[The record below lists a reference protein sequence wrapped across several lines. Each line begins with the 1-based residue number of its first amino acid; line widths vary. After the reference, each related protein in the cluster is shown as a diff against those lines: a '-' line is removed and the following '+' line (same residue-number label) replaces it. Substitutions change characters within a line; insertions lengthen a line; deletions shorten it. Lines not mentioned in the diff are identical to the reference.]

1 MAEITAKMVQ
11 ELRQQTGAGMMD
23 CKKALKETEGD
34 LTKASE
40 WLRQKGMVAAGKKS
54 DRVTAEGLVD
64 NFISPDGNRGVLVEI
79 NCQTDFVAR
88 NDAFKTLVQNLAA
101 QAITANTVEELL
113 AQPYA
118 QDAEIPTSEAIV
130 QAIATMGENLN
141 VRRIANYELAAGA
154 AGAIDCYIHTGGRVG
169 VLLELG
175 TDAAAVAENSDFK
188 ALARNL
194 AMQIAACPNVE
205 YINVDEIPTELS
217 AKEKEIEMGRDDL
230 GNKPEAIKEKIVQG
244 RIEKRL
250 KEMTLVDQPYIKD
263 QGITVEELLG
273 QSAKQLGG
281 TISVR
286 RFTRFILGEGIE
298 KQESNFAEEVAAQM
312 EEFQSQK
319 NDEESDSTEDE
330 DAKP

>member
-11 ELRQQTGAGMMD
+11 ELRRQTGAGMMD
-23 CKKALKETEGD
+23 CKKALGETEGD

-64 NFISPDGNRGVLVEI
+64 NFIQADGKTGVLIEV

-88 NDAFKTLVQNLAA
+88 NDAFKDLVQSLAH
-101 QAITANTVEELL
+101 QAITAETVDALL

-118 QDAEIPTSEAIV
+118 ADSNIKVSEAIV
-130 QAIATMGENLN
+130 QSIAKIGENLN
-141 VRRIANYELAAGA
+141 VRRLANYSVAAGTE
-154 AGAIDCYIHTGGRVG
+154 GAVDCYIHTGGRVG

-175 TDAAAVAENSDFK
+175 CASANVADNDDFK

-205 YINVDEIPTELS
+205 YLNVSEIPSEIAT
-217 AKEKEIEMGRDDL
+217 KEKEIEMGRDDIA
-230 GNKPEAIKEKIVQG
+230 NKPDNIKEKIVQG
-244 RIEKRL
+244 RIDKRL

-263 QGITVEELLG
+263 QNITVTELIG
-273 QSAKQLGG
+273 QTTKQLGEEV
-281 TISVR
+281 TVR

-298 KQESNFAEEVAAQM
+298 KKESNFADEVAAQM
-312 EEFQSQK
+312 GK
-319 NDEESDSTEDE
+319 L
-330 DAKP
+330 